1 MKNDKKIFCTLVRSK
16 NVHNK
21 IQTSQIHF
29 AVDKNYSEILSRS
42 KNYSTHKNHI
52 GFAEVFQIIYGLLN
66 FQSLKEIS
74 QNIEISTKAIKRFLF
89 KYSKGI
95 YLGKGDRKTCDC
107 CDAKIK
113 KVRYL
118 DLDEF
123 MINVAN
129 FDKSKRIAYSKK
141 KIEQYQ
147 DFRNFWTELFDDY
160 TQNRNNKDLAK
171 RTPKLSANEILRRF
185 EEKYPNSYKPSKSMV
200 YNLISQ
206 RVFKDLEIGILVNLS
221 TKGIKQKRPPKR
233 DSRKLKKIGVSIDQ
247 RSTEINE
254 RLRDNDYELDTVIG
268 SKTDQCCFVTLINRK
283 TRRFY
288 FHMVRRTSTGVRD
301 GLIYLMQKYN
311 LTIDSLTID
320 NGSENAKLDE
330 VPGIKQIYK
339 CHPYCSG
346 EKGSIENCHRLLR
359 RYFKKGKSIDP
370 YYGQDLT
377 PVMDF
382 INNYKRSIRF

>member
-129 FDKSKRIAYSKK
+129 
-141 KIEQYQ
+141 
-147 DFRNFWTELFDDY
+147 W
-160 TQNRNNKDLAK
+160 
-171 RTPKLSANEILRRF
+171 
-185 EEKYPNSYKPSKSMV
+185 MC
-200 YNLISQ
+200 
-206 RVFKDLEIGILVNLS
+206 
-221 TKGIKQKRPPKR
+221 
-233 DSRKLKKIGVSIDQ
+233 RK
-247 RSTEINE
+247 
-254 RLRDNDYELDTVIG
+254 
-268 SKTDQCCFVTLINRK
+268 
-283 TRRFY
+283 
-288 FHMVRRTSTGVRD
+288 M
-301 GLIYLMQKYN
+301 
-311 LTIDSLTID
+311 
-320 NGSENAKLDE
+320 
-330 VPGIKQIYK
+330 
-339 CHPYCSG
+339 
-346 EKGSIENCHRLLR
+346 
-359 RYFKKGKSIDP
+359 
-370 YYGQDLT
+370 
-377 PVMDF
+377 
-382 INNYKRSIRF
+382 